1 MSETVGIAFSG
12 GGNRA
17 LTSGSGI
24 LRALQRHGALDKTAY
39 ISGSSGGGWLTAI
52 YTFNQT
58 VTADEL
64 LNTARVVPPS
74 QLTVANSS
82 DVPKNAV
89 IFQPTANF
97 TAYLAFACVP
107 NLLRSLGSLLCC
119 GYEALG
125 SVNLDWK
132 ILVWKAYFQ
141 PYGVKR
147 NRYFAGSAAEVD
159 AIVAANGGCLGNC
172 CCLGLTASD
181 FVTPASYATAQPL
194 ITMSMY
200 GPPGV
205 GGCSAKASAITAMN
219 ETDALASTTA
229 AAGGLS
235 PSDARAANYNIAMVT
250 YSVEASE
257 TATYYSGPPME
268 ISKVMCMQRD
278 LTLANVPGVKNFE
291 FHKPDGCCYMLQARC
306 LESRFSLEAATGAG
320 SWSPMSNVGLP
331 EAGSSALQP
340 VNHNALVLAANSI
353 IGAGAQQF
361 NIVTNPNDA
370 KRRELLFADGGNHE
384 NSAVLPLLQKGVG
397 KVLAMDSSPNPY
409 EPYATWLNPVE
420 GGTKSRDAW
429 AAFALSTTTTSLFG
443 VKLVG
448 DGFDNYGEGY
458 CYGTS
463 QVFPRAAFDELTS
476 QFDQCLAQGRPLV
489 ATLKNVQVL
498 ENTFFGIK
506 AGFVDY
512 TLVYVQ
518 AAQKWIDQVPAA
530 TLANIELVPAGLK
543 INTLGAL
550 PFYKITYNNEGE
562 PMRLTAL
569 QVNALADLLAWTIDS
584 EWDAKIQQIFSGSAP
599 PTRMAAAGRWCGGTM
614 L

>member
-268 ISKVMCMQRD
+268 ISK
-278 LTLANVPGVKNFE
+278 
-291 FHKPDGCCYMLQARC
+291 
-306 LESRFSLEAATGAG
+306 
-320 SWSPMSNVGLP
+320 
-331 EAGSSALQP
+331 
-340 VNHNALVLAANSI
+340 ALVLAANSI